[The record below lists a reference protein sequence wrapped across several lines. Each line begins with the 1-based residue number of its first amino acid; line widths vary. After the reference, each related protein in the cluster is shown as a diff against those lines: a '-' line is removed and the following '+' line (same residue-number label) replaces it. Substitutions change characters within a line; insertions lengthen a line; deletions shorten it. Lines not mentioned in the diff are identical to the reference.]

1 MERERLKSLFLKILT
16 NYAKDKEAL
25 ANATDDTEIRADLKI
40 KSARLV
46 DVILDVESE
55 LDIEVEP
62 DDMDQMFTIGEAVDI
77 LSGYLKKA

>member
-1 MERERLKSLFLKILT
+1 MERERLKSLFLEILT

-46 DVILDVESE
+46 DVILDIESE

-77 LSGYLKKA
+77 LSAYLKKA